1 MQERSINSTYYQ
13 SINHITTL
21 YPITG
26 GLSGQLYED
35 ECIPFKCSGV
45 LSGELTYHTLDNVEN
60 SPTWKIAPQVR

>member
-45 LSGELTYHTLDNVEN
+45 LSGKLTYHTLDNVEN